1 MSLIFSSL
9 KHGIL
14 NDIRNVTEY
23 MSKPT
28 TEDNYN
34 KIIHGLYLGNYT
46 AACSKSFLLNKEID
60 LVVNCSNNLDWPEWY
75 VNFERPNFKYIR
87 IPLDDS
93 FDPTDQD
100 IMKVSLERICP
111 MIYSTININNQNVY
125 VHCYA
130 GMQRSATVIICY
142 LMYKDLQEKK
152 IIPPLKEYY
161 KFLKEKRVV
170 VFHPDPTFVK
180 VIKAYYE
187 RIKELAKLE
196 HN

>member
-14 NDIRNVTEY
+14 NDIKTVTEY

-34 KIIHGLYLGNYT
+34 KIIHGLYLGNYE
-46 AACSKSFLLNKEID
+46 AACSKSFFLNKEID
-60 LVVNCSNNLDWPEWY
+60 LVINCSNNLQWPEWY
-75 VNFERPNFKYIR
+75 AKFERPNLKYIR

-111 MIYSTININNQNVY
+111 IIYTAININQQNVY

-142 LMYKDLQEKK
+142 LMYKDLQEKN
-152 IIPPLKEYY
+152 IILSLKEYY
-161 KFLKEKRVV
+161 KFLKEKRII
-170 VFHPDPTFVK
+170 VFYPDPTFVK
-180 VIKAYYE
+180 VIHTYYK
-187 RIKELAKLE
+187 RIKDLS
-196 HN
+196 

>member
-9 KHGIL
+9 KHEIL
-14 NDIRNVTEY
+14 NDIKNITEY

-34 KIIHGLYLGNYT
+34 KIIHGLYLGNYE
-46 AACSKSFLLNKEID
+46 AACSKSFFLNKEID
-60 LVVNCSNNLDWPEWY
+60 LVINCSNNLDWPEWY
-75 VNFERPNFKYIR
+75 TNFERPNFKYIR

-93 FDPTDQD
+93 FNPTDQD

-111 MIYSTININNQNVY
+111 MIYTAININQQNVY

-152 IIPPLKEYY
+152 IIQPLKDYY
-161 KFLKEKRVV
+161 KFLKEKRIV
-170 VFHPDPTFVK
+170 VFYPDPTFVK
-180 VIKAYYE
+180 IIYAYHK
-187 RIKELAKLE
+187 RIKELSNK
-196 HN
+196 N

>member
-1 MSLIFSSL
+1 
-9 KHGIL
+9 
-14 NDIRNVTEY
+14 

-34 KIIHGLYLGNYT
+34 KIIHGLYLGNYE
-46 AACSKSFLLNKEID
+46 AACSKSFFLNKEID
-60 LVVNCSNNLDWPEWY
+60 LVINCSNNLQWPEWY
-75 VNFERPNFKYIR
+75 AKFERPNLKYIR

-111 MIYSTININNQNVY
+111 IIYTAININQQNVY

-142 LMYKDLQEKK
+142 LMYKDLQEKN
-152 IIPPLKEYY
+152 IILSLKEYY
-161 KFLKEKRVV
+161 KFLKEKRII
-170 VFHPDPTFVK
+170 VFYPDPTFVK
-180 VIKAYYE
+180 VIHTYYK
-187 RIKELAKLE
+187 RIKDLS
-196 HN
+196 